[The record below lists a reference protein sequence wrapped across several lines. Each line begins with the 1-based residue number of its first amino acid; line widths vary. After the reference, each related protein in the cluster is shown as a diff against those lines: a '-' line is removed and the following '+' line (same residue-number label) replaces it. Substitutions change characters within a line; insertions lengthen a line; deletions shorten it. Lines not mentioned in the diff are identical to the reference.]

1 MKMGM
6 KTTVIASLLAI
17 GLIAGNGLA
26 QTGTDA
32 ATPQQQQIRGNMM
45 GPGMMY
51 GGMMGRGMMGSGM
64 MYGGM
69 MGRGMMGPGMMHG
82 GMMGGQGGQGFRGM
96 GCNGMMGGMMMN
108 RMSPEQQQKFMD
120 QTTDLRK
127 QMMEKR
133 FAYMEAM
140 RNSDTTLQDL
150 AKIEKEMLDLRSKMM
165 DDMSTMQGK

>member
-6 KTTVIASLLAI
+6 KTTIIASMLAV
-17 GLIAGNGLA
+17 GLIAGNGIA
-26 QTGTDA
+26 QTGTDTT
-32 ATPQQQQIRGNMM
+32 TPQQQQMRGNMQGGGMM
-45 GPGMMY
+45 GPGMMGGGMQGKGMMG
-51 GGMMGRGMMGSGM
+51 GGMMGRGMMG
-64 MYGGM
+64 
-69 MGRGMMGPGMMHG
+69 
-82 GMMGGQGGQGFRGM
+82 GQGGQGSWGM

-108 RMSPEQQQKFMD
+108 QMSPEQQQKFMD

-140 RNSDTTLQDL
+140 RNSDTTLQDF
-150 AKIEKEMLDLRSKMM
+150 ATIEKEMLDLRSKMM